1 MIRITMRPQHHHQ
14 TTMKLLSSSASAARA
29 VLFVL
34 ALAASTWAVAADPEA
49 LLVIKNHRFEP
60 AELKVPA
67 GQRVKLT
74 VHNQDSTPEEFE
86 SHKLNREKVIS
97 SGAKVVIFVGPLKPG
112 KYEFV
117 GEYNEATAKGVVVA
131 E

>member
-1 MIRITMRPQHHHQ
+1 MKILPTSSKSIR
-14 TTMKLLSSSASAARA
+14 LACGVAA
-29 VLFVL
+29 LFVYTC
-34 ALAASTWAVAADPEA
+34 AMAEPEA

-67 GQRVKLT
+67 GQRVRLT
-74 VHNQDSTPEEFE
+74 VHNQDTTPEEFE
-86 SHKLNREKVIS
+86 SHKLNREKVVPP
-97 SGAKVVIFVGPLKPG
+97 GAKVAIFIGPLKPG
-112 KYEFV
+112 TYEFW

>member
-1 MIRITMRPQHHHQ
+1 
-14 TTMKLLSSSASAARA
+14 MKLSCFSANLLRGAFLTAALAASS
-29 VLFVL
+29 L
-34 ALAASTWAVAADPEA
+34 ALAAEPEV

-86 SHKLNREKVIS
+86 SHKLNREKVIPP
-97 SGAKVVIFVGPLKPG
+97 GAKVVIFIGPLKPG
-112 KYEFV
+112 KYDFV
-117 GEYNEATAKGVVVA
+117 GEYNEKTAKGVVIA